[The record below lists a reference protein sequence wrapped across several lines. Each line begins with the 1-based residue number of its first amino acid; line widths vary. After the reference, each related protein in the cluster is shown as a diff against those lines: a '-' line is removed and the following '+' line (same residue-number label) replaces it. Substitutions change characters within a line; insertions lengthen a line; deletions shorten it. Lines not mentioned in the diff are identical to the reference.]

1 MVIMLVLVMVMGMVK
16 FIVEVMGGSSKHFT
30 VATYLMDCSANR
42 VLKYM
47 FEKERLDFEGTSL
60 NFLWFMIGSH
70 QNMYIL
76 VGSRPSEKNI
86 LSTCLQQGH
95 KSMFVLPR
103 DPSIPQSLT
112 LVPYHA
118 GAHTYVKMSRP
129 YS

>member
-1 MVIMLVLVMVMGMVK
+1 MVITLVLVMVMGMVK
-16 FIVEVMGGSSKHFT
+16 FIVMAMGGSSKHFT
-30 VATYLMDCSANR
+30 VATCPMDYSANR

-95 KSMFVLPR
+95 KSMFVFPGILLYPK
-103 DPSIPQSLT
+103 
-112 LVPYHA
+112 V
-118 GAHTYVKMSRP
+118 
-129 YS
+129 